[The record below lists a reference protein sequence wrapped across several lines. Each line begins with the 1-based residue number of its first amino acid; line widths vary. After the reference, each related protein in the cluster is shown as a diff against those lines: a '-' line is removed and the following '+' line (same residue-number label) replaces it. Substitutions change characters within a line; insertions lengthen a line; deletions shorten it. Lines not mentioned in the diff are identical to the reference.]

1 MNDDRRLFVGN
12 LVVNCSLSNSN
23 ALRPLSLSCHAHRI
37 LAHSHQYL
45 SHAAHVRCQCEKR
58 FKTSPHLSAML
69 NAHLLL
75 TMWVW
80 HTLDQTITSISYK
93 RPASTSLIRNC
104 PGQSWP
110 VLCALRGLSL
120 VTHTSLFWDL
130 VTPYLI
136 GYHLA
141 WRPGISTIYF
151 MWIQQCDCI
160 ENHWHWEWA
169 VGRGWNT
176 KYERLARL
184 LHHFLGCK
192 PGIRT
197 HSYGDRSIDQV
208 CSN

>member
-1 MNDDRRLFVGN
+1 MNDDRRIFVGN

-45 SHAAHVRCQCEKR
+45 SHAAHVHCQCEKR

-75 TMWVW
+75 TMWVS

-104 PGQSWP
+104 QGQSSP

-120 VTHTSLFWDL
+120 VTQTFLFEIWWPLTWLATTWLEDLEFPRYILCGCSSVTVKRTIATGSGQWEEVGIQNMKGLPDYFTTS
-130 VTPYLI
+130 
-136 GYHLA
+136 
-141 WRPGISTIYF
+141 
-151 MWIQQCDCI
+151 
-160 ENHWHWEWA
+160 WA
-169 VGRGWNT
+169 ASR
-176 KYERLARL
+176 E
-184 LHHFLGCK
+184 
-192 PGIRT
+192 
-197 HSYGDRSIDQV
+197 
-208 CSN
+208 